1 MGLIQR
7 YFNGLE
13 TAIKVEFFV
22 SLRTFGSKLI
32 ILAPALV
39 VVMQYL
45 IIKLQETSA
54 QARDSLLG
62 ENSFDDAVAENAYG
76 YFVDGLSTG
85 LTMLGLLLVA
95 QAAYSFSYERDVG
108 AVRHLLIRR
117 ISRPSLIIAKL
128 FHIHVLALLSLLL
141 LMAVSYI
148 CSGWLWEFGPIVED
162 GFELI
167 SEAEIREEIVLG
179 LQLAIVPIPPAI
191 AFGLLIS
198 VSAHSTTQAITTA
211 LGITLAIDIFK
222 STLGD
227 FSHYLY
233 ATFQPSLLDQS
244 YLQDVSRIVRGFS
257 DVLVDERVLQ
267 LNRWVPWPALIIF
280 LCLAL
285 VIVQRRKI

>member
-1 MGLIQR
+1 MSWVKR
-7 YFNGLE
+7 YLNGLG
-13 TAIKVEFFV
+13 TAIRAEFYV

-32 ILAPALV
+32 VLAPSLV
-39 VVMQYL
+39 VVVQYL
-45 IIKLQETSA
+45 IVKLQETST

-62 ENSFDDAVAENAYG
+62 GNSFDAMVAENAYG

-141 LMAVSYI
+141 LMAVSYF

-167 SEAEIREEIVLG
+167 SEAEIREEIGLG
-179 LQLAIVPIPPAI
+179 LRLAIVPIPPAI
-191 AFGLLIS
+191 AFGLLVS
-198 VSAHSTTQAITTA
+198 VSAQSTTQAITTA

-222 STLGD
+222 STMGD
-227 FSHYLY
+227 FSLYLY

-267 LNRWVPWPALIIF
+267 LNRWVPLPALLIF

-285 VIVQRRKI
+285 VVVQRKKL